1 MLSLIYISSSIRW
14 KKGYSRKTSK
24 DGGRKRHAGH
34 LASYKR
40 GQKYQYVCS
49 CRVYCF
55 YCFRKKWIGKSK
67 AVKAKEIILVIIFSL
82 FYHSIHN
89 LNVWMEEQIKH
100 MTRTRQLLLPF
111 FIVYHHSRLKKILEC
126 EWNGSTKKN
135 VMHLRFL

>member
-1 MLSLIYISSSIRW
+1 MEKRPQSKNFKRWRERTPCRTSSFIQKKTKISVCVQLSCL
-14 KKGYSRKTSK
+14 
-24 DGGRKRHAGH
+24 
-34 LASYKR
+34 LLLLF
-40 GQKYQYVCS
+40 QK
-49 CRVYCF
+49 
-55 YCFRKKWIGKSK
+55 KKWMGKSK
-67 AVKAKEIILVIIFSL
+67 ALKAKGIILVIILSL

-100 MTRTRQLLLPF
+100 MTMTRTRQLLLPF